1 MIGTVEASLIR
12 QYKPIW
18 NNTIDGFGNHT
29 PGKGRFKQAKS
40 DWDVLHPGRKW
51 AGLCTGKAASKSE
64 VEQKVK
70 EYFNGMDE

>member
-18 NNTIDGFGNHT
+18 NTMIDGFGNHT
-29 PGKGRFKQAKS
+29 PGKGRFNQAKS
-40 DWDVLHPGRKW
+40 DWEVLHPGRDW
-51 AGLCTGKAASKSE
+51 AAKCTGKAASLLE

-70 EYFNGMDE
+70 DYFSVHDK